1 MPATSAAAA
10 VTTFVAPRPRRPLLL
25 SPCRRAFAAHGE
37 TTGTRRPRAVA
48 SASASGAAP
57 GRRGVTEY
65 VEAAR
70 EMARRKDG
78 GPPRWLSPLECGGAA
93 AGGERVPGA
102 PTLLY
107 LPVKD
112 ITFRTH

>member
-37 TTGTRRPRAVA
+37 TTRTRRPRAVA
-48 SASASGAAP
+48 SASASSPGAAP

-65 VEAAR
+65 VVAAM

-78 GPPRWLSPLECGGAA
+78 GPPRWFSPLECGA
-93 AGGERVPGA
+93 AGGER
-102 PTLLY
+102 
-107 LPVKD
+107 D